1 MEKTFGQISEA
12 IKITPTAIQVTDE
25 KADTSGILGT
35 KFTVFAIAFNIIGLA
50 AVTFGN
56 TAFSGNI
63 AAADLV
69 LGCSL
74 ACLTA
79 SMFRTNLSQI
89 KQKLQRSK

>member
-1 MEKTFGQISEA
+1 MEKTFGKMSEA
-12 IKITPTAIQVTDE
+12 ITTSTATQITSENVETT
-25 KADTSGILGT
+25 GILGT

-56 TAFSGNI
+56 TAFSGNV

-79 SMFRTNLSQI
+79 SMFRSSFSQI
-89 KQKLQRSK
+89 KQKLWKSK